1 MLVKGSFLRSVWI
14 VSQTFDETKEKIEVP
29 YLLFTLGLWK
39 FKLAGNLVLLGPG
52 THFQE
57 KKISKMLISPL
68 GLFMRFYSCWIFKLE
83 SWKDNLVIAHFMKVI
98 SPKEKDQKVFWLRP
112 YAQNTNTCSM
122 NVQSNSASVIWFTLY
137 QIKGNEKKKVENI
150 KKLKTIVKGRRNF
163 T

>member
-1 MLVKGSFLRSVWI
+1 MNSFPNFWWNKRENRGPIFVIYSWSMKVQVSSKSGIVRSRY
-14 VSQTFDETKEKIEVP
+14 SFP
-29 YLLFTLGLWK
+29 R
-39 FKLAGNLVLLGPG
+39 
-52 THFQE
+52 